1 MGLVTQ
7 FLNIEDEVTGII
19 EIWKLI
25 IGLPTELQNL
35 LLAAMYVVLYPW
47 LFMIAYFV
55 NGINFLWMIIASLI
69 NVIIGVPNVII
80 ALFSLVIPSSFP
92 DGLLTL
98 IYIQLVLQVLIR
110 SVAWLVWLYK
120 KIPLIGGH

>member
-19 EIWKLI
+19 EIWRLI
-25 IGLPTELQNL
+25 IGLPTEFQNI
-35 LLAAMYVVLYPW
+35 LLALAYILLYPW
-47 LFMIAYFV
+47 LFIIAYFV
-55 NGINFLWMIIASLI
+55 NGINFVWMIIASLI

-80 ALFSLVIPSSFP
+80 ALFSFVIPDSFP

-110 SVAWLVWLYK
+110 STAWIVWLYK